1 MEEEKVYLN
10 YGDQQ
15 VDQAQLLTN
24 MANQVQNY
32 VNQQSWSGKRKQK
45 FMDAY
50 TDLVNKGLRG
60 ATNTSGRWQVEVG
73 GDVDVESMDRKD
85 REMYQE
91 AAYFIQQQMQG
102 LATAKQAEEE
112 AKKAEMQK
120 FDFLSGFAKHLN
132 NTMAGGQ
139 QLQIGGENDQWNYL
153 DERGTNGL
161 RGINNRANKLADMLQ
176 TYSDSLDA
184 SKLDFTDTPYQNL
197 DDFKAKVNT
206 AIAALRSGDM
216 NNIRPTLNA
225 IGLNPTE
232 FFYDG
237 SGDQIVGADGNP
249 VTYAQQAQALAAEEA
264 AKAQEAQQ
272 QAYLEAQANKG
283 VLNQDNG
290 IHSKEA
296 RISPKAYAEFL
307 SNTYGVGETGFNNIN
322 ARIQKLIEGSY
333 NKGLSAADKKELGN
347 LLYYV
352 RTNNPNYKGLG
363 FGKATNLS
371 DADWAELR
379 THTNHLSSVTR
390 ENFVRLPWKT
400 SDGRITYADNQGNL
414 YFLKPANRKQIA
426 DPKFT
431 RSAEYNN
438 YKNNFLSGTNKGTS
452 EQHAKAMN
460 MSLKDLNLG
469 NLPKPVQKEL
479 EAILWDFGSIANPEA
494 ISGSGMALYAAHL
507 RDEANPDRGLGE
519 KILDYGTGL
528 LGGVQVAGDAALAT
542 KSLYKLGK
550 LVTGSVKVA
559 GTIGMGLAAWSGV
572 PAMKDIMVKLATQGW
587 SSITADD
594 IKTFTYGMTTGFM
607 GYKGFK
613 GARNRQQTAK
623 QSNPTIPEHSI
634 QIKDKNGQIHTLKI
648 DSETAKQVNDSYTR
662 LGSKAKGD
670 QKVFE
675 NAKIKEQIETYNKK
689 NPNKQIK
696 TEGASIVS
704 SNRYGRVTS
713 KDAVQTKQVVDPNA
727 PQYEPV
733 GTNIYRPGYM
743 WNWQRNLWSQ
753 KAPESNSTGL
763 FTKLKEFWNPTPKP
777 INEPTVKPSTE
788 TTTATETPKPTTTTS
803 KTKPLTTE
811 EVKELRESLAGKR
824 LSTNPLKSDEAMTV
838 KGFGD
843 VYLMDNKNGTH
854 TLELQL
860 PNGNKFSIT
869 SKEADIKQNTAKF
882 LKETLNKI
890 NINAK
895 SDKDRIK
902 QHISLELIKKLKSVG
917 ALKQGGK
924 ITDTQIDNFL
934 NQYK

>member
-73 GDVDVESMDRKD
+73 GDVDIESMDRKD

-102 LATAKQAEEE
+102 IASAKQAEEE

-161 RGINNRANKLADMLQ
+161 RGINNRANRLADMLQ

-184 SKLDFTDTPYQNL
+184 SKLDFTDTPYQNI

-225 IGLNPTE
+225 IGLNPNE

-237 SGDQIVGADGNP
+237 SGDQTVGADGNP
-249 VTYAQQAQALAAEEA
+249 ITYAQQAQALAAEEA
-264 AKAQEAQQ
+264 AKTQEAQQ

-283 VLNQDNG
+283 VLNWDNG

-322 ARIQKLIEGSY
+322 ARIQELIEGSY
-333 NKGLSAADKKELGN
+333 NKGLSAANKKELGN
-347 LLYYV
+347 LLYYI

-379 THTNHLSSVTR
+379 THTNHLSSVTK

-414 YFLKPANRKQIA
+414 YFLKPANHKQIA
-426 DPKFT
+426 GPKFT

-438 YKNNFLSGTNKGTS
+438 YKNNFLSGTSKWNEQARANYLKSSKDGLTS
-452 EQHAKAMN
+452 AEIEELASIGFDIASIVDPEMISSAGLALAGSGLRHHAAAN
-460 MSLKDLNLG
+460 QPGGMSTSDKWWQAADYGLSVL
-469 NLPKPVQKEL
+469 
-479 EAILWDFGSIANPEA
+479 GSIPV
-494 ISGSGMALYAAHL
+494 L
-507 RDEANPDRGLGE
+507 
-519 KILDYGTGL
+519 
-528 LGGVQVAGDAALAT
+528 GDAALAARAVNNLKKAIVPLGVIMAGANVPQAAKAAYNKVVNGQDLTIQDWRAIGAVITAAVGYGRGRVMSKRAEALRKTGGTTSKQVKEGVIKTSEGDIKVSESKAKQLKEKFGKANGEERT
-542 KSLYKLGK
+542 KAIREDVEVQKAAKEQGIDLSKADVQGYSRFKSSPVSTRNTTVSNSGNRIATLRAMSKFNQEHGWLARK
-550 LVTGSVKVA
+550 
-559 GTIGMGLAAWSGV
+559 GLAEQDWV
-572 PAMKDIMVKLATQGW
+572 FR
-587 SSITADD
+587 
-594 IKTFTYGMTTGFM
+594 KTGGYESTPRTGFWQSIKNYFSKSDWDNF
-607 GYKGFK
+607 GNKSNTTSTK
-613 GARNRQQTAK
+613 TTPTETNTSQTNNRQQQYDRAIINRYKNVLKGNT
-623 QSNPTIPEHSI
+623 SNKPVTEGSYKLDDVTFTVKKG
-634 QIKDKNGQIHTLKI
+634 KDGKFTLINDQTVSKENPRFLFANLSEKTLK
-648 DSETAKQVNDSYTR
+648 
-662 LGSKAKGD
+662 
-670 QKVFE
+670 
-675 NAKIKEQIETYNKK
+675 AKIAELVRH
-689 NPNKQIK
+689 
-696 TEGASIVS
+696 S
-704 SNRYGRVTS
+704 RVQ
-713 KDAVQTKQVVDPNA
+713 KDA
-727 PQYEPV
+727 E
-733 GTNIYRPGYM
+733 
-743 WNWQRNLWSQ
+743 
-753 KAPESNSTGL
+753 
-763 FTKLKEFWNPTPKP
+763 
-777 INEPTVKPSTE
+777 
-788 TTTATETPKPTTTTS
+788 
-803 KTKPLTTE
+803 
-811 EVKELRESLAGKR
+811 
-824 LSTNPLKSDEAMTV
+824 
-838 KGFGD
+838 
-843 VYLMDNKNGTH
+843 NK
-854 TLELQL
+854 
-860 PNGNKFSIT
+860 IT
-869 SKEADIKQNTAKF
+869 SKKSTQEIGKILQD
-882 LKETLNKI
+882 LK
-890 NINAK
+890 
-895 SDKDRIK
+895 
-902 QHISLELIKKLKSVG
+902 KKG
-917 ALKQGGK
+917 WLKQGGK
-924 ITDTQIDNFL
+924 ITDNQIDNFL

>member
-1 MEEEKVYLN
+1 MEEEKIYLN

-32 VNQQSWSGKRKQK
+32 VNPQSWSGKRKQK

-176 TYSDSLDA
+176 AYSDSLDA

-206 AIAALRSGDM
+206 AITALRSGDI

-225 IGLNPTE
+225 IGLNPNE

-237 SGDQIVGADGNP
+237 SGDQTVGADGNP
-249 VTYAQQAQALAAEEA
+249 ITYAQQAQVLAAEEA

-283 VLNQDNG
+283 VLNWDNG

-322 ARIQKLIEGSY
+322 AKIQELIEGSY
-333 NKGLSAADKKELGN
+333 NKGLSAAKKKELGN
-347 LLYYV
+347 LLYYI

-371 DADWAELR
+371 DADWEELR

-426 DPKFT
+426 GPKFT

-438 YKNNFLSGTNKGTS
+438 YKNNFLSGTSKGIDM
-452 EQHAKAMN
+452 QHQQFLQQKGFTKA
-460 MSLKDLNLG
+460 DIA
-469 NLPKPVQKEL
+469 EL
-479 EAILWDFGSIANPEA
+479 SGIAADIVSIVDPEP
-494 ISGSGMALYAAHL
+494 ISALIAAQTASGARDYA
-507 RDEANPDRGLGE
+507 RGLDPA
-519 KILDYGTGL
+519 KM
-528 LGGVQVAGDAALAT
+528 
-542 KSLYKLGK
+542 
-550 LVTGSVKVA
+550 
-559 GTIGMGLAAWSGV
+559 TIGDWLER
-572 PAMKDIMVKLATQGW
+572 GW
-587 SSITADD
+587 DHA
-594 IKTFTYGMTTGFM
+594 
-607 GYKGFK
+607 
-613 GARNRQQTAK
+613 
-623 QSNPTIPEHSI
+623 
-634 QIKDKNGQIHTLKI
+634 
-648 DSETAKQVNDSYTR
+648 
-662 LGSKAKGD
+662 
-670 QKVFE
+670 
-675 NAKIKEQIETYNKK
+675 
-689 NPNKQIK
+689 
-696 TEGASIVS
+696 
-704 SNRYGRVTS
+704 
-713 KDAVQTKQVVDPNA
+713 
-727 PQYEPV
+727 
-733 GTNIYRPGYM
+733 
-743 WNWQRNLWSQ
+743 
-753 KAPESNSTGL
+753 TGL
-763 FTKLKEFWNPTPKP
+763 FGAIPIFGDATLAVKTASNVAKWARRIGTGGALIDMCANTPGAYKAIMKTVNGEELTVEDWKNIGQFFRGFTATHRITSGNRAARQVLKKRGYDVQENSWAHKVGIRQTDIPTSKNTVKINIKGKETEVPISEQSKIELDAKLRKAGNNQAKKDAAIREVKEVKEHISNNNLKVDDITANTNTSVRNKRFVPHYFANTSANYGIVAQNNPTNPDVFNTYLENRGIWDKFKYGSNRRLRN
-777 INEPTVKPSTE
+777 IDKSIIKPSTNTE
-788 TTTATETPKPTTTTS
+788 SATETNTSTKTGTTTS

-838 KGFGD
+838 EGFGD

-869 SKEADIKQNTAKF
+869 SKETDIKQNTAKF